1 MDINITEIPEKLRH
15 KLAKHLIA
23 LKEERGLGFNQLALK
38 SGVNVSILNKI
49 FKGTNKRINPYQ
61 LKKLAYALRI
71 DYKELYKIVDYLE
84 EDDYKKDQKEKSNIG
99 SIIFEEMIN
108 VPVYDSVSAG
118 CQEGLEP
125 NPEPIEYVS
134 LPKRMAEGC
143 VIVNVHGDSMKPTL
157 NDGSSVLIKL
167 DIEVGH
173 NEIGVFIYDDEP
185 LVKRYK
191 YFDGKRFLYSD
202 NQDYPPREVRE
213 ETSFSICGKVIWI
226 MAKQ

>member
-1 MDINITEIPEKLRH
+1 MKNNVEVPQKLRD
-15 KLAKHLIA
+15 KLAKYLLE
-23 LKEERGLGFNQLALK
+23 LKEKRGLGFNQLSLK
-38 SGVNVSILNKI
+38 AGINVKSLNLMMNGK
-49 FKGTNKRINPYQ
+49 TKRINPYQ
-61 LKKLAYALRI
+61 LQKLASALRI
-71 DYKELYKIVDYLE
+71 DYKELYKIVGYLDKE
-84 EDDYKKDQKEKSNIG
+84 EKEQEKKEKSNIG
-99 SIIFEEMIN
+99 SIMFEEMIN

-118 CQEGLEP
+118 CQAGLEP

-143 VIVNVHGDSMKPTL
+143 VIVNVHGESMKPTL

-167 DIEVGH
+167 DTEVGH

-213 ETSFSICGKVIWI
+213 ENSFTICGKVIWI